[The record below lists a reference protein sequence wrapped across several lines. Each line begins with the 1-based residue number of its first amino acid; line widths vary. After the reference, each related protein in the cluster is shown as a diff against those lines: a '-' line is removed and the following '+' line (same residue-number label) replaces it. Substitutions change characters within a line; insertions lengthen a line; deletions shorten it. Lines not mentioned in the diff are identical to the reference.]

1 MQCYHSVPSAAFEA
15 VTVCQDLVKPAFLI
29 TKAKCLEMHH
39 LNTNT
44 GISVKME
51 LYPLTVGT

>member
-1 MQCYHSVPSAAFEA
+1 MQCYHSVPSVEA

-51 LYPLTVGT
+51 LYPLRVGT